1 MIIHVHGFVVVML
14 FGLLLGSLTPALR
27 VNAQAPVP
35 ESKSQQAAPK
45 EKKKTSKSEEPNP
58 LALQRRTIA
67 ISLLT
72 SLADEARSY
81 QNQTLRARVQARAAD
96 ALWESDVEKARALL
110 RRAWDAADTAD
121 KEAFRRYEEQRQSA
135 ARGANQYIQS
145 PPELRSEVLRL
156 SAKTRPGALGRVP
169 GPTN

>member
-1 MIIHVHGFVVVML
+1 MTRTESFCSTPPYSQRKENSMTRQAPRFITIALVALIVSFPATHCPLQGQ
-14 FGLLLGSLTPALR
+14 TPAPSK
-27 VNAQAPVP
+27 AP
-35 ESKSQQAAPK
+35 QAASK
-45 EKKKTSKSEEPNP
+45 EKKKASKGEEPNP

-81 QNQTLRARVQARAAD
+81 QDQTLRARVQARAAD
-96 ALWESDVEKARALL
+96 ALWESDVEKARALF

-135 ARGANQYIQS
+135 A
-145 PPELRSEVLRL
+145 
-156 SAKTRPGALGRVP
+156 
-169 GPTN
+169 